1 MPLRVPSSYPLVV
14 LSLVLATGV
23 RAEVPL
29 AGKSPFLPSGSSGGA
44 STPTAG
50 APLEFRGTMVTAE
63 GIKLRIVEPARKN
76 GAWLLVNERD
86 PSLEFVVKQ
95 YDPEH
100 DTVKVEYQGQTLTLA
115 QHVAKVAS
123 SGAPQNPGQN
133 FPPGGIPGMPPSI
146 AQSVVVNPT
155 PADEQRRLDAVAAEV
170 ARRRAMREQ
179 AAQQVSQGVQLAPQV
194 IQQQQDQVRA
204 QRQAQ
209 QAQTLNA
216 TGQNAGGGRNQ
227 KPKNRQP

>member
-1 MPLRVPSSYPLVV
+1 MSSLVPRYLPLIAA
-14 LSLVLATGV
+14 SLVLAAG

-29 AGKSPFLPSGSSGGA
+29 AGKSPFLASGGA
-44 STPTAG
+44 GGASAPTAG
-50 APLEFRGTMVTAE
+50 APLEFRGTMVTAS

-86 PSLEFVVKQ
+86 PSLDFVVKQ
-95 YDPEH
+95 YDAEH

-123 SGAPQNPGQN
+123 AGAPQNPV
-133 FPPGGIPGMPPSI
+133 PAMPGGIPMPPAI
-146 AQSVVVNPT
+146 TQSVVVNPT

-194 IQQQQDQVRA
+194 IQQQQDQMRA

-209 QAQTLNA
+209 PMQPQNPA
-216 TGQNAGGGRNQ
+216 GQNAGGNRSQ
-227 KPKNRQP
+227 KTRNRQP

>member
-14 LSLVLATGV
+14 LGLVLATSV

-29 AGKSPFLPSGSSGGA
+29 AGKSPFLPSGGSAGSA
-44 STPTAG
+44 VPTAG
-50 APLEFRGTMVTAE
+50 APLEFRGTMVTSE
-63 GIKLRIVEPARKN
+63 GLKVRIVEPSRKT

-95 YDPEH
+95 YDSEH

-115 QHVAKVAS
+115 QHVARVAS
-123 SGAPQNPGQN
+123 AGAPQNPAQN
-133 FPPGGIPGMPPSI
+133 FQLGGIQGMPPSI

-179 AAQQVSQGVQLAPQV
+179 AAQQVSQGVSLAPQV

-209 QAQTLNA
+209 SQNPPAQNT
-216 TGQNAGGGRNQ
+216 GGGRNP
-227 KPKNRQP
+227 KTKNR